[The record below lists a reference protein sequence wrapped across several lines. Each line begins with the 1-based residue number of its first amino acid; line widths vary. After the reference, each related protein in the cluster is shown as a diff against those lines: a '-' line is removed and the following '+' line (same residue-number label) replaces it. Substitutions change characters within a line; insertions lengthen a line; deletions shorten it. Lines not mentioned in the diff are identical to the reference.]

1 MLLDWIELLSR
12 KENYVANHKSA
23 DKRARQTKRKTE
35 VNRRILTSFRTFEKK
50 TLKSIEEGKKDDATS
65 LFKIYASGIAKAA
78 KKGIVHK
85 NKAARK
91 ISRLSLRLSKL
102 S

>member
-1 MLLDWIELLSR
+1 M
-12 KENYVANHKSA
+12 ANHKSA

-35 VNRRILTSFRTFEKK
+35 VNRRVLTAFRTFEKK
-50 TLKSIEEGKKDDATS
+50 TLKAIEEGKKEEAES
-65 LFKIYASGIAKAA
+65 FFKIYTSGISKAA

-91 ISRLSLRLSKL
+91 ISRLAVRLL
-102 S
+102 T